1 MNKKNNKNI
10 FQNIGLISQIGFSM
24 ITPILLGV
32 YIGGV
37 IDKKA
42 GTNMIF
48 RLIFIILGVG
58 AAFLQLFKIAG
69 IKDKKRK

>member
-1 MNKKNNKNI
+1 
-10 FQNIGLISQIGFSM
+10 M